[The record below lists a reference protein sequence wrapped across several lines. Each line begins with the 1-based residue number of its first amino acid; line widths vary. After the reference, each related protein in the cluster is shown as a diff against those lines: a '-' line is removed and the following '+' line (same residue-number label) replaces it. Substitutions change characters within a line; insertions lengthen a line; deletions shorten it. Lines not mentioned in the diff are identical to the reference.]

1 MKNKN
6 NRSKLLIGL
15 VAILIVIL
23 ISTTIGYANITVVQT
38 IKILINRV
46 YTIFDVTDF
55 PVNSEINIVFV
66 RLPRILGACLA
77 GMGLTMSGIIFQAI
91 LRNPMA
97 EPYILGVS
105 SGAALGAAISIVLSI
120 NFVPFFALTGGL
132 LASILVIFIAGNSY
146 NTNRIIL
153 YGVSLN
159 FFLSSMLT
167 LIISLNHNKSSDI
180 LFWTLG
186 SFSTMNY
193 FKVTLMLLADLIGV
207 ILLFYYSR
215 ELNIFTM
222 GIPVAKTLGLNVKKY
237 RTLLLAI
244 ASIITGVIVS
254 FTGIIGF
261 VGLIIPHLARLF
273 VGSEHKKV
281 ISLSLPLG
289 AIFMMICDTLSRSIL
304 TNELPVGVITSLVG
318 APVFVYL
325 LKKRSS

>member
-1 MKNKN
+1 VKNKN
-6 NRSKLLIGL
+6 NRSILLIGL